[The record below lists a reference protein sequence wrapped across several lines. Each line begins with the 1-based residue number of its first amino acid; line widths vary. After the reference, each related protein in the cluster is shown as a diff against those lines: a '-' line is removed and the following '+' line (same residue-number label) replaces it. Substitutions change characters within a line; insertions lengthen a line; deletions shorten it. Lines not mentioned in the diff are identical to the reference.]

1 MSTFW
6 ARCLAKVSG
15 RMTAGVGNRLMR
27 GRSVSVGA
35 AARPGGGPGPPPAVP
50 GSAPCS
56 GAEALAGCQVPR
68 ALPPQVD
75 VGGAG
80 ADPYPWP
87 APPPLIW
94 PPASSWVSRVSCRW
108 PPCPCCNAAGQGGAE
123 EAVTPTRGVGNPAS
137 CPLPVGGG
145 QLWTVW
151 AGADEEGRGLL
162 LTGCVGLVSMG
173 TGKDVTRGRKGGWG
187 GLQIG
192 VNLEVPGVS

>member
-27 GRSVSVGA
+27 GRSVLVGA

-123 EAVTPTRGVGNPAS
+123 EAVTPTGVWETLHPVPFLWGVGSSGPFGQE
-137 CPLPVGGG
+137 LMRRGGVCFS
-145 QLWTVW
+145 Q
-151 AGADEEGRGLL
+151 
-162 LTGCVGLVSMG
+162 
-173 TGKDVTRGRKGGWG
+173 DVLGWFPWE
-187 GLQIG
+187 Q
-192 VNLEVPGVS
+192 ERM